1 MAASNVT
8 APKIVYWHRDLP
20 PLSADVVGE
29 DTVEA
34 TSDRV
39 PGSLSHRDDAW
50 LRCYQGLMDHARARI
65 EQEVARLGGHYAHV
79 HDESIDI
86 RHDEAKG
93 EAWLYGRFEYVLY
106 REPVPAAR
114 PA

>member
-1 MAASNVT
+1 MTVSNLT
-8 APKIVYWHRDLP
+8 APQIVFWHRDLP
-20 PLSADVVGE
+20 PLRADVVGE

-50 LRCYQGLMDHARARI
+50 LRCYEGLIDHARARL

-79 HDESIDI
+79 HEESIDI

-93 EAWLYGRFEYVLY
+93 EAWLYGRFHYVLY
-106 REPVPAAR
+106 REPGPASR
-114 PA
+114 PS